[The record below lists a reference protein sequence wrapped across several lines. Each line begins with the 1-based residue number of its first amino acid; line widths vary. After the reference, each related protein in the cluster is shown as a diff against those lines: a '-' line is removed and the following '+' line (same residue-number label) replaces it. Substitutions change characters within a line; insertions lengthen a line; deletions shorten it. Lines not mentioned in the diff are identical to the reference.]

1 MAASESVASCS
12 ARDSAS
18 SSKITVIQLGHN
30 DSNYDYK
37 EKQVNIAEYDRM
49 LTDPGQ
55 VDCPLLEKLGY
66 PVMLVHT
73 RHGTKCIPQVQV
85 FAASSNPH
93 NNRQA
98 TVAAARLSTGLA
110 MGCVVGEVYA
120 LRRDTKSL
128 TGPEWEILRDALDQL
143 MNDYG
148 VGPGY
153 VDEALL
159 RRYRRDTR
167 DRMRGLSDTPPGNH
181 CLECGEEEAEG
192 TQLLRCGNCKT
203 AYYCSKACQKAHWRA
218 GHKAVCRPPGEG
230 STEAQVAALLASTA
244 LRPEQIIARGVPVP
258 ELPRGLLEA
267 NPHLAA
273 MASAMPPEVH
283 RLFVYN
289 KHLAGRE
296 RICPH
301 CRTKY
306 RLLDQPEAGDRASIE
321 QRLSGL
327 CSYACFQAFHP
338 AGSWSGPEW
347 YGQEAIQPE
356 GMTFAL
362 EMQ

>member
-1 MAASESVASCS
+1 
-12 ARDSAS
+12 
-18 SSKITVIQLGHN
+18 
-30 DSNYDYK
+30 
-37 EKQVNIAEYDRM
+37 M

-85 FAASSNPH
+85 FPASSNPH

-167 DRMRGLSDTPPGNH
+167 ERMRGLSDTPPDHRQG
-181 CLECGEEEAEG
+181 
-192 TQLLRCGNCKT
+192 
-203 AYYCSKACQKAHWRA
+203 RA
-218 GHKAVCRPPGEG
+218 GPRAAARPAGGQPPPGSHGLSHAARGAPAVCVQQAPGWAGAHLPPLQD
-230 STEAQVAALLASTA
+230 QVQAAG
-244 LRPEQIIARGVPVP
+244 PARGRR
-258 ELPRGLLEA
+258 PR
-267 NPHLAA
+267 
-273 MASAMPPEVH
+273 VH
-283 RLFVYN
+283 
-289 KHLAGRE
+289 
-296 RICPH
+296 
-301 CRTKY
+301 
-306 RLLDQPEAGDRASIE
+306 
-321 QRLSGL
+321 
-327 CSYACFQAFHP
+327 
-338 AGSWSGPEW
+338 
-347 YGQEAIQPE
+347 
-356 GMTFAL
+356 
-362 EMQ
+362 